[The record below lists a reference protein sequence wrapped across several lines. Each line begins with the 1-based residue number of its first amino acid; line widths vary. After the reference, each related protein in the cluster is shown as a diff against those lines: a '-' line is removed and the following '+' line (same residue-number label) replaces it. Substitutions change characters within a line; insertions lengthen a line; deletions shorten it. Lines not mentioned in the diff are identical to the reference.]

1 MVSSISS
8 KKQTKTCP
16 IVVKTNSFIRFW
28 KNSRLDNFLSKSLG
42 HARVVTSIIEWI
54 YLCEK
59 ITYFHEYIYQSLYK
73 IHNKK
78 PLLTTLLNKNS
89 WSHQSSWQQVLLIHL
104 DDKLLEWGL
113 KIQCL
118 ESLQCLQCTLQF
130 SICIIISTQKILQV
144 T

>member
-1 MVSSISS
+1 MSSISS

-16 IVVKTNSFIRFW
+16 IVVKTNSFIRFLEEFTAW
-28 KNSRLDNFLSKSLG
+28 QFSFEIIWPLG

-59 ITYFHEYIYQSLYK
+59 ITYSHVYIYQSLYK

-78 PLLTTLLNKNS
+78 PLLITLLNKNS

-130 SICIIISTQKILQV
+130 SICITL
-144 T
+144 